1 MSDKLSAVDLQKFL
15 ININH
20 PIIIQIIFSLL
31 SRLYSLILV
40 EQSHIDIYSEYSRC
54 WPTSVDARQRQI
66 RTPILAQLIQ
76 TIFEHIQNLKFLP
89 VPIKSSLF
97 RTQADIHL
105 TLQQYSQAM
114 HAYISAIS
122 IETALFSS
130 SLIGQQ
136 DDQIIKNMIKAALQL
151 GKIITFNFGINFDY
165 IHFRLSY
172 TSCLYMSIIVNT

>member
-1 MSDKLSAVDLQKFL
+1 MLA
-15 ININH
+15 NIELMLDN
-20 PIIIQIIFSLL
+20 
-31 SRLYSLILV
+31 V
-40 EQSHIDIYSEYSRC
+40 
-54 WPTSVDARQRQI
+54 QI

-76 TIFEHIQNLKFLP
+76 TIFEHIQTLKFLP

-151 GKIITFNFGINFDY
+151 GKIHSDMIFFFLNNHRLTHFVKHGINN
-165 IHFRLSY
+165 
-172 TSCLYMSIIVNT
+172 C